1 MSARN
6 RRSAAAVF
14 TAGAAALLTLSGT
27 AAATAMAAPAA
38 PSFGAHAR
46 GSAAMVAAAASAH
59 TLTVPRGLTI
69 SNGTRHVVVNGKSID
84 FGTAVRDLA
93 WNPSGSKAAFIDGHG
108 NLVVSNPD
116 GSHRL
121 TVAAN
126 PGGQTWSH
134 PTWQVTAA
142 DRANQIPAKNNL
154 TFSAKIHGSTVLE
167 GVKATSNHGRPARI
181 SLNGD
186 GEHNVPQTNNTW
198 PNVGGSYGSS
208 VYENTHTGEVY
219 IRDDYLR
226 QQGGAL
232 TKGSEPALS
241 PDNEEVVFVRS
252 VHGHDHLFVE
262 DFGGST
268 NVIKDVTPHA
278 TTDCTEPTWSPNGKT
293 IAFRAP
299 SGTYTITKGAHGFGS
314 PVKVSKHTG
323 LPAYRG

>member
-1 MSARN
+1 MSARS
-6 RRSAAAVF
+6 RRNTAAVT
-14 TAGAAALLTLSGT
+14 TAGAAALLTLCGT
-27 AAATAMAAPAA
+27 AATAMAAPSAGGDA
-38 PSFGAHAR
+38 K

-59 TLTVPRGLTI
+59 TVTVPRGLTI
-69 SNGTRHVVVNGKSID
+69 SDGTRHVVVNGKSID
-84 FGTAVRDLA
+84 FGTIVRDLA

-108 NLVVSNPD
+108 DLVVSNPD
-116 GSHRL
+116 GSHRV

-142 DRANQIPAKNNL
+142 DRTNQIPAKNNL
-154 TFSAKIHGSTVLE
+154 IFSAKIHGSTVLE
-167 GVKATSNHGRPARI
+167 GVKATSNHGKPAKI
-181 SLNGD
+181 SLNGEPGD
-186 GEHNVPQTNNTW
+186 GNVPQTNNTW
-198 PNVGGSYGSS
+198 PNVGGSYGTA

-268 NVIKDVTPHA
+268 NVVKDVTPNA
-278 TTDCTEPTWSPNGKT
+278 TADYTEPTWSPNGKT

-299 SGTYTITKGAHGFGS
+299 TGTYTITKTAHGFGK

>member
-6 RRSAAAVF
+6 RRTTAAVT
-14 TAGAAALLTLSGT
+14 TAGAAALLTLCGT
-27 AAATAMAAPAA
+27 AATAMAAPSSGGDAK
-38 PSFGAHAR
+38 

-59 TLTVPRGLTI
+59 TVTVPRGLTI
-69 SNGTRHVVVNGKSID
+69 SDGTRHVVVNGKSID
-84 FGTAVRDLA
+84 FGTTVRDLA
-93 WNPSGSKAAFIDGHG
+93 WNPGGSKAAFIDGHG
-108 NLVVSNPD
+108 DLVVSNPD
-116 GSHRL
+116 GSHRV

-142 DRANQIPAKNNL
+142 DRTNQIPAKNNL
-154 TFSAKIHGSTVLE
+154 IFSAKIHGSTVLE
-167 GVKATSNHGRPARI
+167 GVKATSNHGRPTKI

-186 GEHNVPQTNNTW
+186 PGDGNVPQTNNTW
-198 PNVGGSYGSS
+198 PNVGGSYGSA

-268 NVIKDVTPHA
+268 NVVKDVTPNA
-278 TTDCTEPTWSPNGKT
+278 GADYTEPTWSPNGKT

-299 SGTYTITKGAHGFGS
+299 TGTYTITKTAHGFGK
-314 PVKVSKHTG
+314 PVKVSQHTG

>member
-6 RRSAAAVF
+6 RRSTAAVI
-14 TAGAAALLTLSGT
+14 TAGAAALLTLCGT
-27 AAATAMAAPAA
+27 AATAMAAPSSGGDAK
-38 PSFGAHAR
+38 

-59 TLTVPRGLTI
+59 TLTVPRGLTT
-69 SNGTRHVVVNGKSID
+69 SDGTRHVMVNGTSID
-84 FGTAVRDLA
+84 FGTIVRDLA
-93 WNPSGSKAAFIDGHG
+93 WNPSGSKAAFIDAHG
-108 NLVVSNPD
+108 DLVVSNPD
-116 GSHRL
+116 GSHRV

-134 PTWQVTAA
+134 PTWQVAAA
-142 DRANQIPAKNNL
+142 DRTNQIPAKNNL
-154 TFSAKIHGSTVLE
+154 IFSAKIHGSTVLE
-167 GVKATSNHGRPARI
+167 GVKATSNHGKPAKI
-181 SLNGD
+181 SLNGYAGD
-186 GEHNVPQTNNTW
+186 GNVPQTNNTW
-198 PNVGGSYGSS
+198 PNVGGGYGTA

-241 PDNEEVVFVRS
+241 PDTEEVVFVRS

-262 DFGGST
+262 DLSSAT
-268 NVIKDVTPHA
+268 NVVKDVTPNA
-278 TTDCTEPTWSPNGKT
+278 TSDYTEPTWSPNGKT

-299 SGTYTITKGAHGFGS
+299 TGTYTITKTAHGFGK
-314 PVKVSKHTG
+314 PVKVSQHTG

>member
-6 RRSAAAVF
+6 RRRVGATVI
-14 TAGAAALLTLSGT
+14 TAGAAALLALCGT
-27 AAATAMAAPAA
+27 ACAASAA
-38 PSFGAHAR
+38 PSSGGAR
-46 GSAAMVAAAASAH
+46 GSAAMVAAAASTQ
-59 TLTVPRGLTI
+59 TLTVPRGLTL
-69 SNGTRHVVVNGKSID
+69 SNGTRHVIVNGRSID
-84 FGTAVRDLA
+84 FGTTVRDLA
-93 WNPSGSKAAFIDGHG
+93 WNPGGSKAAFIDGHG

-116 GSHRL
+116 GTHRV

-142 DRANQIPAKNNL
+142 DRTNQIPAKNNIV
-154 TFSAKIHGSTVLE
+154 FSAKIHGRTVLE
-167 GVKATSNHGRPARI
+167 GVKATSNHGRPAKI
-181 SLNGD
+181 SLNGYAGD
-186 GEHNVPQTNNTW
+186 GAVPQTDNTW
-198 PNVGGSYGSS
+198 PNVGGSYGSA

-232 TKGSEPALS
+232 AKGSEPALS

-262 DFGGST
+262 DLGGST
-268 NVIKDVTPHA
+268 NTVKDVTPTA
-278 TTDCTEPTWSPNGKT
+278 TTDYTEPTWSPNGKT

-299 SGTYTITKGAHGFGS
+299 TGTYTITKTAHGFGR
-314 PVKVSKHTG
+314 PVKVSTHTG

>member
-6 RRSAAAVF
+6 RRNTAAVT
-14 TAGAAALLTLSGT
+14 TAGAAALLSLCGT
-27 AAATAMAAPAA
+27 AATAMAAPSSGGDAK
-38 PSFGAHAR
+38 

-59 TLTVPRGLTI
+59 TVTVPRGLTI
-69 SNGTRHVVVNGKSID
+69 SDGTRHVVVNGKSID

-93 WNPSGSKAAFIDGHG
+93 WNPNGSKAAFIDGHG
-108 NLVVSNPD
+108 DLVVSNPD
-116 GSHRL
+116 GSHRV

-142 DRANQIPAKNNL
+142 DRTNQIPAKNNL
-154 TFSAKIHGSTVLE
+154 IFSAKIHGSTVLE
-167 GVKATSNHGRPARI
+167 GVKATSNHGKPTKI

-186 GEHNVPQTNNTW
+186 PGDGNVPQTNNTW
-198 PNVGGSYGSS
+198 PNVGGSYGSA

-268 NVIKDVTPHA
+268 NVVKDVTPNA
-278 TTDCTEPTWSPNGKT
+278 TADYTEPTWAPNGKT

-299 SGTYTITKGAHGFGS
+299 TGTYTITKTAHGFGK

>member
-6 RRSAAAVF
+6 RRSTAIAVA
-14 TAGAAALLTLSGT
+14 AGATALLALCGT
-27 AAATAMAAPAA
+27 AAAAT
-38 PSFGAHAR
+38 
-46 GSAAMVAAAASAH
+46 AH
-59 TLTVPRGLTI
+59 TVTVPRGLTL
-69 SNGTRHVVVNGKSID
+69 SNGTRHVLVDGRSID
-84 FGTAVRDLA
+84 FGTTVRDLA
-93 WNPSGSKAAFIDGHG
+93 WNPSGSKAAFVDGHG
-108 NLVVSNPD
+108 DLVVSDPD
-116 GSHRL
+116 GSHRV

-142 DRANQIPAKNNL
+142 DRANHIPAKNNL
-154 TFSAKIHGSTVLE
+154 IFSAKIHGHTVLE
-167 GVKATSNHGRPARI
+167 GVKATGNHGRPARI

-186 GEHNVPQTNNTW
+186 PGEGALPQTDNTW
-198 PNVGGSYGSS
+198 PNVGGSYGTA
-208 VYENTHTGEVY
+208 VYENTRTGEVY

-232 TKGSEPALS
+232 AKGSEPALS
-241 PDNEEVVFVRS
+241 PDDEEVVFVRS

-262 DFGGST
+262 DFGGSH
-268 NVIKDVTPHA
+268 NVVKDVTPDA

-299 SGTYTITKGAHGFGS
+299 AGTYTITKTAHGFNR
-314 PVKVSKHTG
+314 PVKVSQHTG

>member
-6 RRSAAAVF
+6 RRSTAAVI
-14 TAGAAALLTLSGT
+14 TAGAAALLTLCGT
-27 AAATAMAAPAA
+27 AATAMAAPSSGGDAK
-38 PSFGAHAR
+38 

-59 TLTVPRGLTI
+59 TLTVPRGLTT
-69 SNGTRHVVVNGKSID
+69 SDGTRHVIVNGKSID
-84 FGTAVRDLA
+84 FGTIVRDLA
-93 WNPSGSKAAFIDGHG
+93 WNPSGSKAAFIDAHG
-108 NLVVSNPD
+108 DLVVSNPD
-116 GSHRL
+116 GSHRV

-142 DRANQIPAKNNL
+142 DRTNQIPAKNNL
-154 TFSAKIHGSTVLE
+154 IFSAKIHGSTVLE
-167 GVKATSNHGRPARI
+167 GVKATSNHGKPTKI

-186 GEHNVPQTNNTW
+186 PGDGNVPQTNNTW
-198 PNVGGSYGSS
+198 PNVGGSYGTS

-262 DFGGST
+262 EFRDGT
-268 NVIKDVTPHA
+268 NVVKDITPGA
-278 TTDCTEPTWSPNGKT
+278 TTNYTEPTWSPNGKT

-299 SGTYTITKGAHGFGS
+299 TGTYTITKTAHGFGK

>member
-6 RRSAAAVF
+6 RRNTAAVT
-14 TAGAAALLTLSGT
+14 TAGAAALLSLCGT
-27 AAATAMAAPAA
+27 AATAMAAPSSGGDAK
-38 PSFGAHAR
+38 

-59 TLTVPRGLTI
+59 TVTVPRGLTI
-69 SNGTRHVVVNGKSID
+69 SDGTRHVVVNGKSID

-93 WNPSGSKAAFIDGHG
+93 WNPNGSKAAFIDGHG
-108 NLVVSNPD
+108 DLVVSNPD
-116 GSHRL
+116 GSHRV

-142 DRANQIPAKNNL
+142 DRTNQIPAKNNL
-154 TFSAKIHGSTVLE
+154 IFSAKIHGSTVLE
-167 GVKATSNHGRPARI
+167 GVKATSNHGKPTKI

-186 GEHNVPQTNNTW
+186 PGDGNVPQTNNTW
-198 PNVGGSYGSS
+198 PNVGGSYGSA

-268 NVIKDVTPHA
+268 NVVKDVTPNA
-278 TTDCTEPTWSPNGKT
+278 TADYTEPTWAPNGKT

-299 SGTYTITKGAHGFGS
+299 TGTYTITKSAHGFGK

>member
-6 RRSAAAVF
+6 RRSTAAVT
-14 TAGAAALLTLSGT
+14 TAGAAALLTLCGT
-27 AAATAMAAPAA
+27 AATATAAPYSGGDAK
-38 PSFGAHAR
+38 
-46 GSAAMVAAAASAH
+46 GSAAMVAAAASAQAV
-59 TLTVPRGLTI
+59 TVPRGLTI
-69 SNGTRHVVVNGKSID
+69 SDGTRHVLVNGKSID
-84 FGTAVRDLA
+84 FGTVVRDLA

-108 NLVVSNPD
+108 DLVVSNPD
-116 GSHRL
+116 GSHRV

-154 TFSAKIHGSTVLE
+154 IFSAKIHGKTVLE
-167 GVKATSNHGRPARI
+167 GIKATSNHGKPAKI
-181 SLNGD
+181 SLNGEP
-186 GEHNVPQTNNTW
+186 GEGNVPQTDNTW
-198 PNVGGSYGSS
+198 PNVGGSYGTA

-241 PDNEEVVFVRS
+241 SDNEEVVFVRS

-268 NVIKDVTPHA
+268 PVVKDVTPNA
-278 TTDCTEPTWSPNGKT
+278 TTDYTEPAWSPNGKT

-299 SGTYTITKGAHGFGS
+299 TGTYTITKTAHGFGH

>member
-6 RRSAAAVF
+6 RRSTAAVV
-14 TAGAAALLTLSGT
+14 TAGAAALLALCG
-27 AAATAMAAPAA
+27 AAANAMAAPSSA
-38 PSFGAHAR
+38 GGVK
-46 GSAAMVAAAASAH
+46 GSAAMVAAASSAH
-59 TLTVPRGLTI
+59 TLTVPRGVTI
-69 SNGTRHVVVNGKSID
+69 SDGTRHVLVNGRSID
-84 FGTAVRDLA
+84 FGTVVRDLA
-93 WNPSGSKAAFIDGHG
+93 WNPSGSKAAFVDGHG
-108 NLVVSNPD
+108 NLVVSDPD
-116 GSHRL
+116 GSHRV

-142 DRANQIPAKNNL
+142 DRSNQIPAKNNII
-154 TFSAKIHGSTVLE
+154 FSAKIHGSTVLE
-167 GVKATSNHGRPARI
+167 SVKATSNHGKPAKI
-181 SLNGD
+181 SLNGEP
-186 GEHNVPQTNNTW
+186 GEGNVPQTGNTW
-198 PNVGGSYGSS
+198 PNVGGSYGTA

-232 TKGSEPALS
+232 VKGSEPALS

-262 DFGGST
+262 DFGGSSS
-268 NVIKDVTPHA
+268 VVKDVTPGA
-278 TTDCTEPTWSPNGKT
+278 TTDYTEPAWSPNGRT

-299 SGTYTITKGAHGFGS
+299 SGTYTITKTAHGFGT
-314 PVKVSKHTG
+314 PVKVSAHTG

>member
-6 RRSAAAVF
+6 RRSTAVAV
-14 TAGAAALLTLSGT
+14 TAGAAALLTLCG
-27 AAATAMAAPAA
+27 AAATATAA
-38 PSFGAHAR
+38 PSSGGEAK
-46 GSAAMVAAAASAH
+46 GSAAMVAAAVSGH
-59 TLTVPRGLTI
+59 TVTVPRGLTL
-69 SNGTRHVVVNGKSID
+69 SNGTRHVIVNGRSID
-84 FGTAVRDLA
+84 FGTVVRDLA

-116 GSHRL
+116 GSHRV
-121 TVAAN
+121 TVAAT

-134 PTWQVTAA
+134 PTWQVAAA
-142 DRANQIPAKNNL
+142 DRTNGIPAKNNL
-154 TFSAKIHGSTVLE
+154 IFSAKIHGHTVLE
-167 GVKATSNHGRPARI
+167 SVKATSDHGRPARI
-181 SLNGD
+181 SLNGYAGD
-186 GEHNVPQTNNTW
+186 AQVPQTDNTW
-198 PNVGGSYGSS
+198 PNAGGGYGTA
-208 VYENTHTGEVY
+208 VYENTHTDEVY

-232 TKGSEPALS
+232 AKGSEPALS

-268 NVIKDVTPHA
+268 TTIKDVTPSA
-278 TTDCTEPTWSPNGKT
+278 TTDYTEPTWSPNGRT

-299 SGTYTITKGAHGFGS
+299 TGTYTLTKTAHGFGK
-314 PVKVSKHTG
+314 PVKVSSHTG

>member
-6 RRSAAAVF
+6 RRIRRNRRSTAAVA
-14 TAGAAALLTLSGT
+14 TAGAAALLAALGGT
-27 AAATAMAAPAA
+27 AADAVAA
-38 PSFGAHAR
+38 PSSAGR
-46 GSAAMVAAAASAH
+46 AAMVAAAASGH
-59 TLTVPRGLTI
+59 TVTVPRGLTI
-69 SNGTRHVVVNGKSID
+69 SDGTRHVIVGGRSID
-84 FGTAVRDLA
+84 FGTVVRDLA
-93 WNPSGSKAAFIDGHG
+93 WNPSGSKAAFVDGHG
-108 NLVVSNPD
+108 DLVVSDPD
-116 GSHRL
+116 GSHRV

-154 TFSAKIHGSTVLE
+154 IFSARIHGRTVLE
-167 GVKATSNHGRPARI
+167 GIKATSNHGSPAKI

-186 GEHNVPQTNNTW
+186 PGDGAVPQTDNTW
-198 PNVGGSYGSS
+198 PNVGGAYGTS
-208 VYENTHTGEVY
+208 VYENTRDGEVY

-232 TKGSEPALS
+232 TRGSEPALA
-241 PDNEEVVFVRS
+241 PDDEEVVFVRS

-262 DFGGST
+262 DFGTGT
-268 NVIKDVTPHA
+268 DTVKDITPGA
-278 TTDCTEPTWSPNGKT
+278 TTDYTEPAWSPDGRS

-299 SGTYTITKGAHGFGS
+299 SGTYTITKSAHGFGK
-314 PVKVSKHTG
+314 PVKVSQHTG

>member
-6 RRSAAAVF
+6 RRTTAAVT
-14 TAGAAALLTLSGT
+14 TAGAAALLTLCGT
-27 AAATAMAAPAA
+27 AATAMAAPSSGGDAK
-38 PSFGAHAR
+38 

-59 TLTVPRGLTI
+59 TVTVPRGLTI
-69 SNGTRHVVVNGKSID
+69 SDGTRHVAVNGKSID
-84 FGTAVRDLA
+84 FGTTVRDLA
-93 WNPSGSKAAFIDGHG
+93 WNPGGSKAAFIDGHG
-108 NLVVSNPD
+108 DLVVSNPD
-116 GSHRL
+116 GSHRV

-142 DRANQIPAKNNL
+142 DRTNQIPAKNNL
-154 TFSAKIHGSTVLE
+154 IFSAKIHGSTVLE
-167 GVKATSNHGRPARI
+167 GVKATSNHGRPTKI
-181 SLNGD
+181 SLNGEPGD
-186 GEHNVPQTNNTW
+186 GNVPQTNNTW
-198 PNVGGSYGSS
+198 PNVGGSYGSA

-268 NVIKDVTPHA
+268 NVVKDVTPNA
-278 TTDCTEPTWSPNGKT
+278 GTDYTEPTWSPNGKT

-299 SGTYTITKGAHGFGS
+299 TGTYTITKTAHGFGK
-314 PVKVSKHTG
+314 PVKVSQHTG

>member
-1 MSARN
+1 MSARK
-6 RRSAAAVF
+6 RRSTAAVI
-14 TAGAAALLTLSGT
+14 TAGATALLTLCGT
-27 AAATAMAAPAA
+27 AATATAA
-38 PSFGAHAR
+38 PSR
-46 GSAAMVAAAASAH
+46 GDAKAGAAMVAAAASAR
-59 TLTVPRGLTI
+59 TVTVSRGLTI
-69 SNGTRHVVVNGKSID
+69 SDGTRHVLVNGKSID
-84 FGTAVRDLA
+84 FGTIVRDLA

-108 NLVVSNPD
+108 NLVVSDPD
-116 GSHRL
+116 GSHRV

-154 TFSAKIHGSTVLE
+154 IFAAKIHGGTVLE
-167 GVKATSNHGRPARI
+167 GIKATSNHGKPAKI

-186 GEHNVPQTNNTW
+186 PGDGGVPQTDNAW
-198 PNVGGSYGSS
+198 PNAGGAYGTA

-241 PDNEEVVFVRS
+241 SDNEEVVFVRS
-252 VHGHDHLFVE
+252 VHGHDHLFV
-262 DFGGST
+262 DDLNSGTSA
-268 NVIKDVTPHA
+268 VKDITPNA
-278 TTDCTEPTWSPNGKT
+278 TTDYTEPTWSPNGKT

-299 SGTYTITKGAHGFGS
+299 AGTYTITKTAHGFGR
-314 PVKVSKHTG
+314 PVRVSEHTG

>member
-6 RRSAAAVF
+6 RRSTAAVV
-14 TAGAAALLTLSGT
+14 TAGAAALLTLCGS
-27 AAATAMAAPAA
+27 AASAMAAP
-38 PSFGAHAR
+38 SSGSGAK
-46 GSAAMVAAAASAH
+46 GSAAMVAAAASAQ

-69 SNGTRHVVVNGKSID
+69 SDGTRRVVVGGKSID
-84 FGTAVRDLA
+84 FGGVVRDLA
-93 WNPSGSKAAFIDGHG
+93 WNPSGSKAAFVDGQG

-116 GSHRL
+116 GSHRV

-142 DRANQIPAKNNL
+142 DRANGIPAKNNIIF
-154 TFSAKIHGSTVLE
+154 TAKIHGSTVLE
-167 GVKATSNHGRPARI
+167 SVKATSDHGRPARI
-181 SLNGD
+181 SLNSDPDSGALPKT
-186 GEHNVPQTNNTW
+186 GNAW
-198 PNVGGSYGSS
+198 PNVGGTYGTS

-241 PDNEEVVFVRS
+241 PDVEEVVFVRS
-252 VHGHDHLFVE
+252 VHGHDHLFVDE
-262 DFGGST
+262 FGDGT
-268 NVIKDVTPHA
+268 NVIKDITPGA
-278 TTDCTEPTWSPNGKT
+278 TTDYTEPAWSPDGKT

-299 SGTYTITKGAHGFGS
+299 TGTYTMTKTAHGFGR
-314 PVKVSKHTG
+314 PVKVTSHTG

>member
-6 RRSAAAVF
+6 RRSTAAVV
-14 TAGAAALLTLSGT
+14 TASAAALLTLCG
-27 AAATAMAAPAA
+27 AAATAMAAPSSGGDAK
-38 PSFGAHAR
+38 G
-46 GSAAMVAAAASAH
+46 GAAMVAAAASGH

-69 SNGTRHVVVNGKSID
+69 SNGTRHVVVNGRSVD
-84 FGTAVRDLA
+84 FGTVVRDLA
-93 WNPSGSKAAFIDGHG
+93 WNPNGSKAAFIDGHG
-108 NLVVSNPD
+108 NLVVSDPD
-116 GSHRL
+116 GSHRV

-134 PTWQVTAA
+134 PTWQVAAA
-142 DRANQIPAKNNL
+142 DRTNQIPAKNNL
-154 TFSAKIHGSTVLE
+154 IFSAKIHGSTVLE

-186 GEHNVPQTNNTW
+186 PGDGNVPQTGNTW
-198 PNVGGSYGSS
+198 PNVGGAYGSA
-208 VYENTHTGEVY
+208 VYENTDTGEVY

-268 NVIKDVTPHA
+268 DIVKDVTPNA
-278 TTDCTEPTWSPNGKT
+278 TTDYTEPTWSPNGKT

-299 SGTYTITKGAHGFGS
+299 TGTYTITKTAHGFGK
-314 PVKVSKHTG
+314 PVKVSQHTG

>member
-6 RRSAAAVF
+6 RRSTAAVV
-14 TAGAAALLTLSGT
+14 TAGATALLTLCG
-27 AAATAMAAPAA
+27 AAATAMAAPSSGGDAK
-38 PSFGAHAR
+38 

-69 SNGTRHVVVNGKSID
+69 SDGTRHVVVNGRSID
-84 FGTAVRDLA
+84 FGTIVRDLA
-93 WNPSGSKAAFIDGHG
+93 WNPGGTKAAFIDGYG
-108 NLVVSNPD
+108 NLDVSNPD
-116 GSHRL
+116 GSHRV

-142 DRANQIPAKNNL
+142 DRANGIPAKNNL
-154 TFSAKIHGSTVLE
+154 IFTAKIHGSTVLE
-167 GVKATSNHGRPARI
+167 GVKATSVHGKPARI
-181 SLNGD
+181 SLNGEPD
-186 GEHNVPQTNNTW
+186 SGNLPQTGNAW
-198 PNVGGSYGSS
+198 PNVGGTYGTS
-208 VYENTHTGEVY
+208 VYENTRTGEVY

-241 PDNEEVVFVRS
+241 PDVEEVVFVRS
-252 VHGHDHLFVE
+252 VHGHDHLFVDE
-262 DFGGST
+262 FGNGS
-268 NVIKDVTPHA
+268 NVVKDITPGT
-278 TTDCTEPTWSPNGKT
+278 TTDYTEPTWSPDGKT

-299 SGTYTITKGAHGFGS
+299 TGTYTMTKTAHGFGR
-314 PVKVSKHTG
+314 PVKVTQHTG